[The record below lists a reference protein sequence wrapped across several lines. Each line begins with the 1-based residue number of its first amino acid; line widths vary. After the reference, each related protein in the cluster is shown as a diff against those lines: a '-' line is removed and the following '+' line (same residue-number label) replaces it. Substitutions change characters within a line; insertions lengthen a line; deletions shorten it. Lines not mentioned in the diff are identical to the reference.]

1 MSLRVLYMGGSGNIS
16 TACVEAS
23 LGRGHRV
30 TILCRGRA
38 GHAFGDRV
46 EEVHGDRNDPA
57 ALRAAAGQGP
67 YEAVVN
73 FLGFEVAQVELD
85 LAAFAGR
92 TGQYVFISSAAV
104 YQKPPV
110 HYLVR
115 ETTPLGNPFWEYARL
130 KIACEERLLRAHRSE
145 GFPLTIV
152 RPAYTYGPTWIPAA
166 IGGHGY
172 TVVDRMRR
180 GRPIVCHGDG
190 SSLWVATHTTDFAR
204 GLVGLL
210 GEPRAL
216 GEAFHITSDEVVTW
230 DAIYRAIGRAAG
242 AEPELLHVPS
252 DFVAAVEP
260 AWAGTLLGD
269 KAHSA
274 VFDNAKIKA
283 AVPGFRAEVTLDEGV
298 ARSVAWYDADASRRV
313 VDAEADRR
321 LDRIVSRYRHAL
333 DAPRE

>member
-1 MSLRVLYMGGSGNIS
+1 MSLRVLYIGGSGNIS

-23 LGRGHRV
+23 LARGHRV
-30 TILCRGRA
+30 TLLCRGRT
-38 GHAFGDRV
+38 GNAFGAAV
-46 EEVHGDRNDPA
+46 EEIHGDRNDLAVLREA
-57 ALRAAAGQGP
+57 AERTR
-67 YEAVVN
+67 YDAVVN
-73 FLGFEVAQVELD
+73 FVGFDVAQVELD

-92 TGQYVFISSAAV
+92 TGQYLFISSAAV
-104 YQKPPV
+104 YQKPPG
-110 HYLVR
+110 HYLIR
-115 ETTPLGNPFWEYARL
+115 ETTPLGNSFWEYARR
-130 KIACEERLLRAHRSE
+130 KIACEERLLAAHRSE
-145 GFPLTIV
+145 GFPVTIV

-172 TVVDRMRR
+172 TIVDRIRN
-180 GRPIVCHGDG
+180 GRPIVSHGDG

-242 AEPELLHVPS
+242 AEPDILHVPS
-252 DFVAAVEP
+252 DFIAAVEP

-274 VFDNAKIKA
+274 VFDNAKVKA
-283 AVPGFRAEVTLDEGV
+283 CVPDFRAVVGLEAGV
-298 ARSVAWYDADASRRV
+298 VRSLAWYDADASRRV
-313 VDAEADRR
+313 VDPGADAR
-321 LDRIVSRYRHAL
+321 LDRIVRLYRRAL
-333 DAPRE
+333 EE